1 MLAAREG
8 KRLVWSEWDNKGHQL
23 SRAEL
28 IPVLTPFTPFF
39 KTELAEL
46 S

>member
-1 MLAAREG
+1 M
-8 KRLVWSEWDNKGHQL
+8 SEQNRAEL
-23 SRAEL
+23 IPVLTPFTSELNRAEL